1 MPNKNDPLTIEEVTE
16 AAETFMPLFDV
27 VYSRMPEGSSV
38 KDCLSVMESVA
49 KLGHKLRA
57 DKADEEK
64 NLKFGFNKSKEK
76 LDA

>member
-1 MPNKNDPLTIEEVTE
+1 MPKKNDPLTIEEVTE

-27 VYSRMPEGSSV
+27 VYSRMPEGASV

-64 NLKFGFNKSKEK
+64 KLKFGFNKSKEN
-76 LDA
+76 LNA